1 MTIILTFICYFE
13 VSLILGG
20 EYIVFTNQLC
30 LLKTSRLEE
39 GGERRPSLALNPVSK
54 LVRSLPK

>member
-20 EYIVFTNQLC
+20 EFTNQLC